1 MEWIDEITYS
11 IDTYQEHTTFLSKF
25 AKPIS
30 WKLQG
35 EKLTPNSLLIDV
47 FSLQN
52 YINTLDENSIYK
64 KDSSKNPEYEVLPED
79 TIKEWFEKVRTLP
92 LNYVEE
98 GGNKRWM
105 HQIGIGLSK
114 TRTRLSIVGD
124 DYWNNLYV
132 KTKTRKAIAN
142 F

>member
-1 MEWIDEITYS
+1 MAKFGKDKKNIGELLEWIDEITYS

-79 TIKEWFEKVRTLP
+79 TIKRV
-92 LNYVEE
+92 V
-98 GGNKRWM
+98 
-105 HQIGIGLSK
+105 
-114 TRTRLSIVGD
+114 
-124 DYWNNLYV
+124 
-132 KTKTRKAIAN
+132 
-142 F
+142 